1 MSRFTPYVALGLA
14 IAWRTTPGEAQQAAP
29 EVGSPSW
36 PAGLNEAQLD
46 SAYEPL
52 IYLMTP
58 DEQGVFSS
66 LSVEGKRRWLQ
77 EFWARRDPT
86 PGTVRNEDRDRF
98 YAAIAEVDRRFWE
111 SGAVTNPGWRTD
123 RGRVF
128 IKYGAPD
135 EIRERKSPPGTSPYE
150 IWRYTRNRSLTFVFM
165 DLTRFGNYQLI
176 YSDSPGERIRPDWMD
191 LLGPEGLKDL
201 QR

>member
-1 MSRFTPYVALGLA
+1 MT
-14 IAWRTTPGEAQQAAP
+14 
-29 EVGSPSW
+29 
-36 PAGLNEAQLD
+36 EAQLD

-52 IYLMTP
+52 IYLMTA
-58 DEQGVFSS
+58 DEQGIFSS

-77 EFWARRDPT
+77 QFWARRDPT
-86 PGTVRNEDRDRF
+86 PGTVRNEERDRF
-98 YAAIAEVDRRFWE
+98 YVAITEVDRRFSE
-111 SGAVTNPGWRTD
+111 RGAVMNPGWRTD

-128 IKYGAPD
+128 LKYGAPD
-135 EIRERKSPPGTSPYE
+135 EIRERKSPAGTSPYE

-165 DLTRFGNYQLI
+165 DLTRFGSYQLI